1 MKSLYFCSISNFVVI
16 KITRVL
22 CQLKNRY
29 YHKSHLW
36 YISKMIFQHIISIKK
51 LEKLTFLMDCS
62 TFQNHGKALFS
73 LKKCH
78 TTIHGRPFY
87 RFLPFASLAP
97 IIYGGGYGN
106 HLKTKLKENIEI
118 WYYGRRFFCKN
129 SQNENVLW

>member
-51 LEKLTFLMDCS
+51 HKKLTFLMDCS

-73 LKKCH
+73 LKKRH
-78 TTIHGRPFY
+78 ATIHGRPFY
-87 RFLPFASLAP
+87 HFLPFASLAS
-97 IIYGGGYGN
+97 IIYGGSYGN
-106 HLKTKLKENIEI
+106 PLKTKLKEKIRI

-129 SQNENVLW
+129 RKNENVLW

>member
-51 LEKLTFLMDCS
+51 YKKITFLMDCS
-62 TFQNHGKALFS
+62 TFQNHGKDLFS
-73 LKKCH
+73 LKKRY

-87 RFLPFASLAP
+87 RYLPFASLAP
-97 IIYGGGYGN
+97 IIYGGSYGN
-106 HLKTKLKENIEI
+106 PLKTKLKEKNEI

-129 SQNENVLW
+129 RKNEYVLW

>member
-1 MKSLYFCSISNFVVI
+1 MKSLYFCSFSNSVVI

-51 LEKLTFLMDCS
+51 HKKLTFLMDCS

-73 LKKCH
+73 LKKRR

-87 RFLPFASLAP
+87 HFLPFSSFAP
-97 IIYGGGYGN
+97 IMYGGGYGN
-106 HLKTKLKENIEI
+106 RLKTNLIKKIGL
-118 WYYGRRFFCKN
+118 WYYGRCFFCKN
-129 SQNENVLW
+129 RQNENVLW

>member
-1 MKSLYFCSISNFVVI
+1 MKSLYFCLISNFVVI

-36 YISKMIFQHIISIKK
+36 YISKMIIQHIISIKK

-73 LKKCH
+73 LKKRR

-87 RFLPFASLAP
+87 QFLPFASLVT
-97 IIYGGGYGN
+97 IIYGGSYGN
-106 HLKTKLKENIEI
+106 PLKTKLIKKIGI

-129 SQNENVLW
+129 RQNENVLW